1 MTVFPIIS
9 KFRHPDQHQLTDSP
23 ILDELPN
30 VVNSF
35 DAETQQQ
42 THVVCSLNTMV
53 LNKYHSQYTC
63 SDVASLKASDTNVFS
78 ESSHSAHQPPTN
90 FMIVDGLSRGVSNIK
105 EAKKEQTHVVCFFGM
120 VSNKK
125 YDPTSISHFSSM
137 SYATDGMDLLPT
149 VRKKLFFVQK
159 LFVHTRTRHD

>member
-1 MTVFPIIS
+1 MIFLLCTRLGHPYNNTMTVFPIMS

-42 THVVCSLNTMV
+42 THIVCSLNTMV
-53 LNKYHSQYTC
+53 LNKYHPQYTC
-63 SDVASLKASDTNVFS
+63 SDVASPKASDTNVFS
-78 ESSHSAHQPPTN
+78 ESSHSAHQPSTT
-90 FMIVDGLSRGVSNIK
+90 MIVDGLSRGVNNIT
-105 EAKKEQTHVVCFFGM
+105 EAKKEPTQHVVFFSGM

-125 YDPTSISHFSSM
+125 
-137 SYATDGMDLLPT
+137 
-149 VRKKLFFVQK
+149 
-159 LFVHTRTRHD
+159 